1 MESFEKKKIITKSKT
16 GVWSEKKPT
25 KKSQPER
32 KKKTKDSLWREKKKE
47 TKEKV
52 GFWEKKPFDS
62 EFFFLYITR
71 IKKKVLLSIEV
82 FFFENIFI
90 CFAFFQRTKNP
101 I

>member
-1 MESFEKKKIITKSKT
+1 MVGEEADKEESTRKEKKNKRFPLE
-16 GVWSEKKPT
+16 G
-25 KKSQPER
+25 
-32 KKKTKDSLWREKKKE
+32 KKKE